1 MPIPLIAYLAAAGVG
16 AYLILRKKE
25 PSSASSSEGAVP
37 PPASLPEFA
46 SAMNERTQAIQAQ
59 TAALRAQGIK
69 PAGQGPRTVDASA
82 LLVARNGIV
91 FSTSSPAG
99 FLGSVSRD
107 TMGNRLEPGDL
118 VTVDVATAGIQV
130 PEVPSGNMP
139 FRVVGSAPMGPTNID
154 LVTLDPRLPATTA
167 VVSIP
172 QAAIT
177 DVMAGDGAGGSPLP
191 ADMGSSV
198 LGMAQ

>member
-1 MPIPLIAYLAAAGVG
+1 MPIPLIA
-16 AYLILRKKE
+16 
-25 PSSASSSEGAVP
+25 
-37 PPASLPEFA
+37 
-46 SAMNERTQAIQAQ
+46 
-59 TAALRAQGIK
+59 
-69 PAGQGPRTVDASA
+69 
-82 LLVARNGIV
+82 
-91 FSTSSPAG
+91 
-99 FLGSVSRD
+99 
-107 TMGNRLEPGDL
+107 
-118 VTVDVATAGIQV
+118 
-130 PEVPSGNMP
+130 
-139 FRVVGSAPMGPTNID
+139 ID